1 MSVNLIKGQKINLSK
16 DNNGLSEILVGLG
29 WDEAGKKSSGIL
41 GGLFGGSKQDT
52 IDCDASVLMLD
63 NNGKLASK
71 KDLIYFGNLRS
82 QNSSVMHKG
91 DNLTGE
97 GEGDDEQI
105 LVDLKKVP
113 SNISRLVFVV
123 NIYNCVKR
131 KQDFGMIK
139 NAFIRVVNMSG
150 NIELLKYN
158 LSDNYLGKTALITGE
173 IYRHESEWKFKAIGE
188 GTNDT
193 ALSGIVNRY

>member
-1 MSVNLIKGQKINLSK
+1 MGVNLVKGQKVNLSK
-16 DNNGLSEILVGLG
+16 DNNGLSGILIGLG
-29 WDEAGKKSSGIL
+29 WDESGSKSTGGL
-41 GGLFGGSKQDT
+41 GGLFGSKKQS
-52 IDCDASVLMLD
+52 IDCDASVIMLD

-82 QNSSVMHKG
+82 ENSSVMHQG

-123 NIYNCVKR
+123 NIYNCVK
-131 KQDFGMIK
+131 KNQDFGMIK
-139 NAFIRVVNMSG
+139 NAFIRVVNMTG

-158 LSDNYLGKTALITGE
+158 LSDNYSGKTALITGE

-188 GTNDT
+188 GTNDKT
-193 ALSGIVNRY
+193 LSEIVSRY